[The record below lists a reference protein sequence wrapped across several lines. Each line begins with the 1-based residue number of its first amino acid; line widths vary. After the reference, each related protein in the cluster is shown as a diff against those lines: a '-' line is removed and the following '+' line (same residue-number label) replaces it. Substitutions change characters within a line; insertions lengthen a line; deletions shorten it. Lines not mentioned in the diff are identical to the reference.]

1 MGNPYIQLVPIDT
14 PILILLV
21 SATLCTL
28 LYAVSNLYRGRCDE
42 AEPEAGTIFPT
53 VCRLEESNKD
63 LIASNARKAGAA
75 DAYNSMTTYVQE
87 LTSNATGI
95 IRGYRLRDTENAKC
109 LDLLPPTDL
118 VNRLRENSLRR

>member
-1 MGNPYIQLVPIDT
+1 MKPY
-14 PILILLV
+14 
-21 SATLCTL
+21 
-28 LYAVSNLYRGRCDE
+28 LYAAIGLLIVGLFSYGLWTSARLESANLLLE
-42 AEPEAGTIFPT
+42 QKTSEIS
-53 VCRLEESNKD
+53 RLEESNKD